1 MGYISFDPWLQKKLA
16 VYTEMED
23 HILDG
28 ITERAWDAFSHWRT
42 LTPEERCLPLAVMA
56 DILKQRRDAIAVMMA
71 SEMGKPVTQGLAEA
85 DKCALLCR
93 WYADHAPGLL
103 RPEMRPSS
111 AHSSNVVREP
121 QGIILGIMPWNFPFW
136 QVFRFIVPAFAG
148 GNAALLKHAS
158 SVPRCALEIE
168 EIVKE
173 AGFPEGLFRTV
184 LPSHSQVERLIS
196 DSRIRGVSLTGS
208 TAAGKRIASVAGASL
223 KKMVMELGGSD
234 PFIVFPDADIDG
246 AVKAAVFSRYQNG
259 GQSCI
264 AAKRII
270 IHKDVYDEFRDKFVS
285 AVKALRS
292 GDPLDPL
299 TDVGPMVNVAA
310 ADELE
315 RQLTETL
322 RAGARLLC
330 GGRAGSEH
338 PALFFPAVIDD
349 VPPDSPLA
357 CEETFGP
364 AAPLLRFTTADEAV
378 TMANGTPYGLGATV
392 WTADERL
399 AMNLAHSIDT
409 GTVAVNGFV
418 KSEPGL
424 PFGGVRESGYGRELA
439 AEGLFEFL
447 NTKTISVFRS

>member
-1 MGYISFDPWLQKKLA
+1 MAYVSFDPWLQKQVAAFPETGDDLIDD
-16 VYTEMED
+16 VT
-23 HILDG
+23 G
-28 ITERAWDAFSHWRT
+28 TAWNAFSDWRT
-42 LTPEERCLPLAVMA
+42 LTPEERCRPLAAMA
-56 DILKQRRDAIAVMMA
+56 GILQQRREAVAGLMA
-71 SEMGKPVTQGLAEA
+71 AEMGKPVTQGLTEA

-93 WYADHAPGLL
+93 WYAENAPRLL
-103 RPEMRPSS
+103 EPERRPSS
-111 AHSSNVVREP
+111 ARASYVVHEP

-168 EIVKE
+168 DIVRG
-173 AGFPEGLFRTV
+173 AGFPDGLFRTIF
-184 LPSHSQVERLIS
+184 PSHSQVERLIA

-208 TAAGKRIASVAGASL
+208 TAAGKRIASVAGANL
-223 KKMVMELGGSD
+223 KKMVTELGGSD
-234 PFIVFPDADIDG
+234 PFIVFPDAGLDG
-246 AVKAAVFSRYQNG
+246 AVKAAVFSRFQNG

-270 IHKDVYDEFRDKFVS
+270 VHTDVYDEFRTKFVS
-285 AVKALRS
+285 AVKALRA
-292 GDPLDPL
+292 GDPLDPQ

-322 RAGARLLC
+322 RAGGRLLC
-330 GGRAGSEH
+330 GGRAGREH
-338 PALFFPAVIDD
+338 PALFIPAVIDD

-364 AAPLLRFTTADEAV
+364 AAPLIRFSKPDEAV
-378 TMANGTPYGLGATV
+378 TLANGTPYGLGATV
-392 WTADERL
+392 WTCDEGL
-399 AMNLAHSIDT
+399 AMRIARAIDT
-409 GTVAVNGFV
+409 GTVAINGFV

-424 PFGGVRESGYGRELA
+424 PFGGVKESGYGRELA

-447 NTKTISVFRS
+447 NTKTISIFKP

>member
-1 MGYISFDPWLQKKLA
+1 
-16 VYTEMED
+16 
-23 HILDG
+23 
-28 ITERAWDAFSHWRT
+28 
-42 LTPEERCLPLAVMA
+42 MA
-56 DILKQRRDAIAVMMA
+56 DILQKRREVIAGLMA
-71 SEMGKPVTQGLAEA
+71 SEMGKPFAQGLAET

-93 WYADHAPGLL
+93 WYAEHAPRLL
-103 RPEMRPSS
+103 EPEGRPSS
-111 AHSSNVVREP
+111 AQASFVVHEP

-168 EIVKE
+168 NIVKA
-173 AGFPEGLFRTV
+173 AGFPEGLFRAIF
-184 LPSHSQVERLIS
+184 PSHSQVERLIA

-234 PFIVFPDADIDG
+234 PFIIFPDADIEK
-246 AVKAAVFSRYQNG
+246 AVKAAVFSRFQNG

-270 IHKDVYDEFRDKFVS
+270 VHTDIYTDFRDKFVF
-285 AVKALRS
+285 AVKALRT
-292 GDPLDPL
+292 GDPLDQV

-315 RQLTETL
+315 RQLTETVN
-322 RAGARLLC
+322 AGARLLC
-330 GGRAGSEH
+330 GGRAGMEH
-338 PALFFPAVIDD
+338 PALFIPAVIDD

-364 AAPLLRFTTADEAV
+364 AAPLIRFREAEEAV
-378 TMANGTPYGLGATV
+378 ALANGTPYGLGATV
-392 WTADERL
+392 WTADEKL
-399 AMNLAHSIDT
+399 AMKMAHSIDT
-409 GTVAVNGFV
+409 GTVAINGFV

-424 PFGGVRESGYGRELA
+424 PFGGVKESGYGRELA
-439 AEGLFEFL
+439 VEGLFEFL
-447 NTKTISVFRS
+447 NTKTISIFKP

>member
-1 MGYISFDPWLQKKLA
+1 
-16 VYTEMED
+16 
-23 HILDG
+23 
-28 ITERAWDAFSHWRT
+28 
-42 LTPEERCLPLAVMA
+42 
-56 DILKQRRDAIAVMMA
+56 
-71 SEMGKPVTQGLAEA
+71 PVTQGLAEA

-93 WYADHAPGLL
+93 WYGEHTPHLL
-103 RPEMRPSS
+103 EPDRRQSS
-111 AHSSNVVREP
+111 AEKSYVVHEP

-136 QVFRFIVPAFAG
+136 QVFRFIVPALAG

-168 EIVKE
+168 DIVTG
-173 AGFPEGLFRTV
+173 AGFPDGLFRTIF
-184 LPSHSQVERLIS
+184 PSHSQVERLIS

-208 TAAGKRIASVAGASL
+208 TEAGKRIASVAGANL

-270 IHKDVYDEFRDKFVS
+270 VHTDVYDEFRMKFVS
-285 AVKALRS
+285 AVKVLRA
-292 GDPLDPL
+292 GDPLDPH
-299 TDVGPMVNVAA
+299 TEVGPMVNVAA
-310 ADELE
+310 ADEIE
-315 RQLTETL
+315 RQLTETV
-322 RAGARLLC
+322 RAGGRLLC
-330 GGRAGSEH
+330 GGRAGREH
-338 PALFFPAVIDD
+338 PALFYPAVIDD

-364 AAPLLRFTTADEAV
+364 AAPLIRFRETDEAV
-378 TMANGTPYGLGATV
+378 TLANNTPYGLGATV
-392 WTADERL
+392 WTADESL
-399 AMNLAHSIDT
+399 AMKMAHSIDT

-424 PFGGVRESGYGRELA
+424 PFGGVKESGYGRELA

-447 NTKTISVFRS
+447 NTKTISIF

>member
-1 MGYISFDPWLQKKLA
+1 MAYVSFDPWLQKQVA
-16 VYTEMED
+16 AFPATGDDQIDDIAGM
-23 HILDG
+23 
-28 ITERAWDAFSHWRT
+28 AWKAFCDWRT
-42 LTPEERCLPLAVMA
+42 LAPEERCRPLPVMA
-56 DILKQRRDAIAVMMA
+56 DILQQRREEIARLMA
-71 SEMGKPVTQGLAEA
+71 SEMGKPVAQGLAEA

-93 WYADHAPGLL
+93 WYAENARRLL
-103 RPEMRPSS
+103 EPERRPSS
-111 AHSSNVVREP
+111 AQSSFVVRES

-136 QVFRFIVPAFAG
+136 QVFRYIVPAFAG

-158 SVPRCALEIE
+158 SVPRCALAIE
-168 EIVKE
+168 GIVKA

-184 LPSHSQVERLIS
+184 FPSHRQVERLIA

-208 TAAGKRIASVAGASL
+208 TEAGKRIATVAGANL

-234 PFIVFPDADIDG
+234 PFIVFPDADIDA
-246 AVKAAVFSRYQNG
+246 AVKAAVFSRFQNG

-270 IHKDVYDEFRDKFVS
+270 VHKDVYSEFRDKFVS
-285 AVKALRS
+285 AAKALRT
-292 GDPLDPL
+292 GDPLDPQ
-299 TDVGPMVNVAA
+299 TEVGPMVNVAA

-315 RQLTETL
+315 RQLKETL
-322 RAGARLLC
+322 NAGARLLC
-330 GGRAGSEH
+330 GGRAGTEH
-338 PALFFPAVIDD
+338 PALFIPAVIDD
-349 VPPDSPLA
+349 VPPCSPLA

-364 AAPLLRFTTADEAV
+364 AAPLIGFRETDEAV
-378 TMANGTPYGLGATV
+378 KLANGTPYGLGATV

-399 AMNLAHSIDT
+399 AMKMARAIDT
-409 GTVAVNGFV
+409 GTVAINGFV

-424 PFGGVRESGYGRELA
+424 PFGGVKESGYGRELA

>member
-1 MGYISFDPWLQKKLA
+1 MAYISFDPWRQKQVA
-16 VYTEMED
+16 VFEEMGDDLVGEITAKAWSSFTEWC
-23 HILDG
+23 
-28 ITERAWDAFSHWRT
+28 RVS
-42 LTPEERCLPLAVMA
+42 PEERSRPVEAMA
-56 DILKQRRDAIAVMMA
+56 ELVHRRRDKIAGMMA

-85 DKCALLCR
+85 DKCALLCH
-93 WYADHAPGLL
+93 WYAENAPKLL
-103 RPEMRPSS
+103 EPDRRLSS
-111 AHSSNVVREP
+111 ALTSYVAHDP

-158 SVPRCALEIE
+158 NVPLCALEIE
-168 EIVKE
+168 DIVKA
-173 AGFPEGLFRTV
+173 AGFPDGLFRT
-184 LPSHSQVERLIS
+184 LFASHSQVERLIA

-208 TAAGKRIASVAGASL
+208 TAAGKRIATVAGANL

-234 PFIVFPDADIDG
+234 PFIVFPDADLDK
-246 AVKAAVFSRYQNG
+246 AAKAAVFSRFQNG

-270 IHKDVYDEFRDKFVS
+270 VHTDVYDEFRMKFVS
-285 AVKALRS
+285 AVKALRT

-299 TDVGPMVNVAA
+299 TEMGPLVNANA

-315 RQLTETL
+315 RQLAATIG
-322 RAGARLLC
+322 AGAKLLC

-338 PALFFPAVIDD
+338 PALFIPAVIDE
-349 VPPDSPLA
+349 VSALSPLA

-364 AAPLLRFTTADEAV
+364 AAPLFRFRSPDEAV
-378 TMANGTPYGLGATV
+378 SMANSTPYGLGASV
-392 WTADERL
+392 WTTDPKL
-399 AMNLAHSIDT
+399 AIETAHAIDT

-424 PFGGVRESGYGRELA
+424 PFGGVKDSGYGRELA

-447 NTKTISVFRS
+447 NVKTISVFRS